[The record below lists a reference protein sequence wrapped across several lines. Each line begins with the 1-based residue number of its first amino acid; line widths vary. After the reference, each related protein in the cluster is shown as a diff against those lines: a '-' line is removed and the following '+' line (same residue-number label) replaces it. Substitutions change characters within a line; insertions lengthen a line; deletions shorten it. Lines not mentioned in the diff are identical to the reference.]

1 MHSLPNAK
9 IKMASDR
16 FVQLSEAAIKT
27 FPEEHENVNTKK
39 TTLNDSK
46 IIQEVTYKWGQKERT
61 SRNSCRRTT
70 AVRDKVCPVFL
81 SL

>member
-1 MHSLPNAK
+1 
-9 IKMASDR
+9 MASDR
-16 FVQLSEAAIKT
+16 FVQLSEADIKT

-39 TTLNDSK
+39 TTLYDSK

-61 SRNSCRRTT
+61 SRNSYSPTT

-81 SL
+81 SM